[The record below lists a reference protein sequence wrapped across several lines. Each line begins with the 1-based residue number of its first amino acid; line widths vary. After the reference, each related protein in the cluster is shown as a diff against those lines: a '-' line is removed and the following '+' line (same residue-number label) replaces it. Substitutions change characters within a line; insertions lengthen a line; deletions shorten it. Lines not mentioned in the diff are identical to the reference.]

1 MDFLIGL
8 PTQVQKLAYQDI
20 TERIAA
26 IQGEEQ
32 GEICPSQ

>member
-1 MDFLIGL
+1 MNFSISL

-26 IQGEEQ
+26 IQGEVQ
-32 GEICPSQ
+32 GEICPCQ